1 VKRQKSLGIPN
12 EDYLITII
20 IILTSMASD
29 LETTIYEVSYR
40 IPQDRLYTGQG
51 LWFKPHGCRFL
62 LGLSD
67 FVQQRTGPISFVQTK
82 AVGGLINKFGT
93 VATFKAANGLLEITS
108 PVSGVIYKVNPK
120 LMEQPELVNED
131 PYAHGWM
138 VEFEAF
144 SWQADKAFLM
154 TAQEYVNHLLD
165 ESNSFRRTD

>member
-1 VKRQKSLGIPN
+1 MKRQKSLGIPN

-108 PVSGVIYKVNPK
+108 PVSGVIYKVNPI
-120 LMEQPELVNED
+120 LSEQPELVNED

>member
-1 VKRQKSLGIPN
+1 
-12 EDYLITII
+12 
-20 IILTSMASD
+20 MASD

-51 LWFKPHGCRFL
+51 LWFKPNGCRFL

-67 FVQQRTGPISFVQTK
+67 FVQDRTGPISSIQTK
-82 AVGGLINKFGT
+82 DVGGLIKKFGT
-93 VATFKAANGLLEITS
+93 VATLDAAKGLLEISS
-108 PVSGVIYKVNPK
+108 PVSGVIYKVNQN
-120 LMEQPELVNED
+120 LLGQPELVNDD
-131 PYAHGWM
+131 PYAHGWL

>member
-1 VKRQKSLGIPN
+1 
-12 EDYLITII
+12 
-20 IILTSMASD
+20 MASD

-51 LWFKPHGCRFL
+51 LWFKPNGCRFL

-67 FVQQRTGPISFVQTK
+67 FVQERTGPISFIQTK
-82 AVGGLINKFGT
+82 AVGALVNKFGT
-93 VATFKAANGLLEITS
+93 VATLEAAKGLLEITS
-108 PVSGVIYKVNPK
+108 PVSGVIYKVNQI
-120 LMEQPELVNED
+120 LLEQPELVNNE
-131 PYAHGWM
+131 PYSRGWL

>member
-1 VKRQKSLGIPN
+1 
-12 EDYLITII
+12 
-20 IILTSMASD
+20 MASD

-51 LWFKPHGCRFL
+51 LWFKPNGCRFL

-67 FVQQRTGPISFVQTK
+67 FVQEHTGPISFIQTK
-82 AVGGLINKFGT
+82 AVGALVNKFGT
-93 VATFKAANGLLEITS
+93 VATLESAKCLLEITS
-108 PVSGVIYKVNPK
+108 PVSCVIYKVNQK
-120 LMEQPELVNED
+120 LLEHPELVNNE
-131 PYAHGWM
+131 PYAQGWLG
-138 VEFEAF
+138 EFEAF